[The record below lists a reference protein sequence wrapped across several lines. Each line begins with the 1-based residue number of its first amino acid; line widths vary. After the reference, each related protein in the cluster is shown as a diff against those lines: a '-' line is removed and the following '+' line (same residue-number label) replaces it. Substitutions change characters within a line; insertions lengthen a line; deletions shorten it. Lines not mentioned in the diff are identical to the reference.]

1 MEINVQKNNVELIIE
16 AKYSKVELEKNIQTL
31 AKELAKT
38 VKLPGFRAGKVPL
51 KAVLK
56 FYKDKLNQEAEEKIF
71 KNILNI
77 GLNNEK
83 IDPTN
88 ILGDVLLIDK
98 NKTENSFDVKLKAY
112 LRPVVKISDDIF
124 EKLPEIKKE
133 EVSDDEVNE
142 RIKLM
147 IKDHKQ
153 SEFQETNIG
162 KPLKFGNTAILNIE
176 SFIDG
181 KSFEDLRFNEYVL
194 ELGKNQ
200 FLPNFD
206 DKLVG
211 LKVGDTAEITITLPE
226 NCKYEKVRGKEAII
240 KCEITNIALNI
251 EDIELN
257 DEIAK
262 DLLKENEID
271 SSLSPIENLKKV
283 VKKQLEEIKLN
294 DQISNEE
301 LHEKV
306 REILLNTIQFEVPEN
321 IVEEEMQLWI
331 KREVENMSDEERK
344 KLEEN
349 EEEISKLYN
358 RLIDNVVDS
367 VRLTFIIDE
376 LAKREKITITDKQV
390 FDFIFYQAV
399 FEQTDPQNM
408 INELRNNRNMFLLLK
423 MKLVELEVIN
433 SLLKKR
439 VK

>member
-1 MEINVQKNNVELIIE
+1 MSFFE
-16 AKYSKVELEKNIQTL
+16 
-31 AKELAKT
+31 
-38 VKLPGFRAGKVPL
+38 
-51 KAVLK
+51 VLK
-56 FYKDKLNQEAEEKIF
+56 FEFKSIFTNIPIVLTIVGGVILYSFFYPQPYINQVVKTLKVSVVDMDRSDISRKIIFNLKATPKLNVIREDLSMNEAKKALLKGEVKGIILIPNNFKKDLSLLKTPTIFLGADANYFLVYGSVVEGALSGILTTKATIKIS
-71 KNILNI
+71 N
-77 GLNNEK
+77 
-83 IDPTN
+83 
-88 ILGDVLLIDK
+88 LLLEYDMNGIIDK
-98 NKTENSFDVKLKAY
+98 VHKNGTSYKT
-112 LRPVVKISDDIF
+112 
-124 EKLPEIKKE
+124 
-133 EVSDDEVNE
+133 
-142 RIKLM
+142 
-147 IKDHKQ
+147 
-153 SEFQETNIG
+153 
-162 KPLKFGNTAILNIE
+162 
-176 SFIDG
+176 
-181 KSFEDLRFNEYVL
+181 
-194 ELGKNQ
+194 
-200 FLPNFD
+200 
-206 DKLVG
+206 
-211 LKVGDTAEITITLPE
+211 TLPE
-226 NCKYEKVRGKEAII
+226 DYEDEKVQGKEAII
-240 KCEITNIALNI
+240 KCEITNIALKI

-271 SSLSPIENLKKV
+271 SSLSPIENLKKI

-358 RLIDNVVDS
+358 RLIDNVVNS